1 LPTQRFEAPSL
12 EQAVRIVRAE
22 AGPTARIVGA
32 TRVRR
37 GGVGGFFA
45 REHVELEVEV
55 IEGSEAAPPRPKPAG
70 TGAPPWGGPGP
81 VATGPGRLIN
91 AITSAPSRGAAAR
104 GTATVGGSKGAPAR
118 PTAAETQ
125 CPN

>member
-70 TGAPPWGGPGP
+70 TG
-81 VATGPGRLIN
+81 PGRLIN

>member
-1 LPTQRFEAPSL
+1 MPTQRFEAPSL

-70 TGAPPWGGPGP
+70 TGAL
-81 VATGPGRLIN
+81 TGASEGR
-91 AITSAPSRGAAAR
+91 
-104 GTATVGGSKGAPAR
+104 APAR
-118 PTAAETQ
+118 RRGARRR
-125 CPN
+125 

>member
-70 TGAPPWGGPGP
+70 TGALTGASEGRAPGGGRRTFPASSTGGVGSSVRSSRASKTPP
-81 VATGPGRLIN
+81 TK
-91 AITSAPSRGAAAR
+91 AR
-104 GTATVGGSKGAPAR
+104 K
-118 PTAAETQ
+118 
-125 CPN
+125 